1 MDMWAVPSVESLW
14 VKIVL
19 TPKQEKFCQ
28 LYIEL
33 GDASAAYRGA
43 YNAENMK
50 AVTVNRKA
58 KFMLDQGKIGARV
71 AELKAEIKERHKIT
85 VDDLI
90 AELEEARQAA
100 LGQSNPQG
108 SAAVAATMGK
118 AKLLGMDKQ
127 VIEHTGSGLPA
138 FHIVKYDESNAQA
151 N

>member
-1 MDMWAVPSVESLW
+1 MWAVPSVESLW

-43 YNAENMK
+43 YNAEKMK
-50 AVTVNRKA
+50 PDTIHVKA
-58 KFMLDQGKIGARV
+58 SQMLKVDKFRIRIE
-71 AELKAEIKERHKIT
+71 ELREEIKTRHKIT

-138 FHIVKYDESNAQA
+138 FHIVKYDETNAHA